1 MKLKYQW
8 DGKTTTTTTT
18 SVEMKDASRVELQI
32 VIFYCH
38 KLIAVA
44 IAMDEAGEPVF
55 EPQTITK

>member
-1 MKLKYQW
+1 
-8 DGKTTTTTTT
+8 
-18 SVEMKDASRVELQI
+18 MKDASRVELQI